1 MLLSYPRE
9 ARRDGPKSRGIQIVP
24 ATSSASMY
32 SHEQQDMRF
41 AELGAGLAKVKK
53 RLTRHL
59 EQILFRS
66 SSFAVIGIG
75 MRLGAARW
83 WVG

>member
-1 MLLSYPRE
+1 
-9 ARRDGPKSRGIQIVP
+9 
-24 ATSSASMY
+24 
-32 SHEQQDMRF
+32 MRF
-41 AELGAGLAKVKK
+41 AELGAGLARFKK

-59 EQILFRS
+59 EQILLKS
-66 SSFAVIGIG
+66 SSFMVIGIG